1 MTDVQPAPAQTPSL
15 AEELRSTFL
24 FESLTD
30 EQLAWLADRGDVV
43 VLPEGQPVYREGEP
57 ATCFY
62 MLLDGRV
69 RLSRQVQSEELVV
82 AETGQRGV
90 YAGATRAWVGATDE
104 ARYGNSLTVLAPS
117 RLFRLSADEF
127 SSAMQRWFPM
137 AMHLLDGLFLGIRN
151 AEAQTSQRATLLAL
165 GQMSAGLTH
174 ELNNPAA
181 AGTRAVGQLRER
193 VAGMRSKLA
202 MLADG
207 SLDSSILPRLV
218 RLQEEAV
225 TRATKPPVQTPME
238 ASDAE
243 DELADWLDEHGVAGG
258 YDLAPVLA
266 AAGLDSGWAEEV
278 LEAVGEQFLE
288 PAVRWIAYS
297 VDTESLMREL
307 EDATSRISDL
317 VGAVKQYTSM
327 DRAPYSDVDVIAGL
341 DSTVVMLSHKI
352 GPSIR
357 VVRDYEPDLP
367 LVPAYGGELNQVF
380 TNLLDNAADAMDG
393 EGSLVLR
400 ARRDGEGV
408 LVEVVDDGPGIPP
421 DVLDRVFDA
430 FWTTK
435 PAGRGTGLGLDIAR
449 RIVEK
454 RHLGRLAVTSRPGET
469 RFSVWLPLRPALQ
482 EAPPPGGA

>member
-1 MTDVQPAPAQTPSL
+1 VTETQPTSESVSL

-30 EQLAWLADRGDVV
+30 SQRAWLADRGEVV

-57 ATCFY
+57 AAFFFL
-62 MLLDGRV
+62 LLDGRV

-90 YAGATRAWVGATDE
+90 YAGATRAWVGAADE

-117 RLFRLSADEF
+117 RLFRLPAEEF
-127 SSAMQRWFPM
+127 AAAMQEWFPM
-137 AMHLLDGLFLGIRN
+137 AVHLLDGLFLGIRN

-202 MLADG
+202 TIAGG
-207 SLDSSILPRLV
+207 SLDGALLPRLV

-225 TRATKPPVQTPME
+225 TRATKPPVRSPME
-238 ASDAE
+238 ATDAE
-243 DELADWLDEHGVAGG
+243 DELADWLDEQGVAGG

-266 AAGLDSGWAEEV
+266 SAGLDPAWGEEV
-278 LEAVGEQFLE
+278 LEAVGEQCLDA
-288 PAVRWIAYS
+288 AVRWIAYS

-307 EDATSRISDL
+307 EDATSRISAL

-327 DRAPYSDVDVIAGL
+327 DRAPYADVDVPAGL

-352 GPSIR
+352 GPSIS

-380 TNLLDNAADAMDG
+380 TNLLDNAADAMG
-393 EGSLVLR
+393 GQGRLLLR
-400 ARRDGEGV
+400 ARREGEGV
-408 LVEVVDDGPGIPP
+408 RVEVVDDGPGIPTAA
-421 DVLDRVFDA
+421 LDRVFDA

-454 RHLGRLAVTSRPGET
+454 RHSGRLTVTSRPGET
-469 RFSVWLPLRPALQ
+469 CFAVWLPLRPVLQ
-482 EAPPPGGA
+482 EAAPPS